1 MFCSPWAH
9 KESDTMEQLN
19 NNNKMNPHF
28 CLAVYKLRDLHG
40 LFKFRNLL
48 EYLSELKK
56 AVHL

>member
-1 MFCSPWAH
+1 MG
-9 KESDTMEQLN
+9 TMEQLN